1 MRAGSIAVQ
10 EGDTLQVVRHEVAE
24 FAAAMEV
31 KLRKNDHKKGWRELP
46 IEALRRLMMLEVQEF
61 EVAREFFGKAETAN
75 ELVDIANFAMMLR
88 DRILMEPTPRCIE
101 ERRFEDSKD
110 WAK

>member
-1 MRAGSIAVQ
+1 MSDGIRS
-10 EGDTLQVVRHEVAE
+10 EVWE
-24 FAAAMEV
+24 FAQAMEE
-31 KLRKNDHKKGWRELP
+31 KLKKNDHKTHWRELP
-46 IEALRRLMMLEVQEF
+46 IEALRRLMLLEVQEF

-88 DRILMEPTPRCIE
+88 DRILTEPTPRCIE